1 VFVLTDGK
9 SYVALPEAKDYKR
22 IGEGDTGL
30 NTGGMGA
37 VSPVPFAD
45 DDFMEKAR
53 IRIIEPTVR
62 GIEAE
67 GLDYHG
73 FIFIG
78 LIKVD
83 GDPYVIEYNCRMGD
97 PETEVVMPR
106 LKNDLVGLFRSV
118 AEGTLSE
125 QRIETD
131 SRSVATVMLVSGGY
145 PGSYAKGME
154 IDGLDILKEDDV
166 LVFHAGTMADG
177 ERVLTNGGRVLAV
190 SSYGLDIPAA
200 VRRSLN
206 ITEFIHFEGMYYR
219 RDIGYEFKS

>member
-1 VFVLTDGK
+1 MDG
-9 SYVALPEAKDYKR
+9 E
-22 IGEGDTGL
+22 
-30 NTGGMGA
+30 
-37 VSPVPFAD
+37 
-45 DDFMEKAR
+45 
-53 IRIIEPTVR
+53 
-62 GIEAE
+62 
-67 GLDYHG
+67 
-73 FIFIG
+73 
-78 LIKVD
+78 
-83 GDPYVIEYNCRMGD
+83 PYVIEYNCRMGD

-106 LKNDLVGLFRSV
+106 LKNDLVELFCSV
-118 AEGTLSE
+118 AEGTLSV

-131 SRSVATVMLVSGGY
+131 SRSVATVMLVSAGY

-206 ITEFIHFEGMYYR
+206 IMEFIHFEGMYHR

>member
-1 VFVLTDGK
+1 
-9 SYVALPEAKDYKR
+9 
-22 IGEGDTGL
+22 
-30 NTGGMGA
+30 
-37 VSPVPFAD
+37 
-45 DDFMEKAR
+45 
-53 IRIIEPTVR
+53 
-62 GIEAE
+62 
-67 GLDYHG
+67 
-73 FIFIG
+73 
-78 LIKVD
+78 
-83 GDPYVIEYNCRMGD
+83 
-97 PETEVVMPR
+97 MPR
-106 LKNDLVGLFRSV
+106 LKNDLVELFCSV
-118 AEGTLSE
+118 AEGTLSV

-131 SRSVATVMLVSGGY
+131 SRSVATVMLVSAGY

-206 ITEFIHFEGMYYR
+206 IMEFIHFEGMYHR